1 MAILGGD
8 MLDCCN
14 FPVGYDEGKKDGKK
28 YILNAIEA
36 VVWYNGLG
44 EFILSW
50 KFKKPNDYTGYIE
63 PDYRDK
69 GYDEETVAQLEVIW
83 MIAVMLYGEYGTSP
97 RSGWIENIEGF
108 EKFIDTI
115 TETYRQEEVN

>member
-8 MLDCCN
+8 MLEG
-14 FPVGYDEGKKDGKK
+14 GYEYSDGFKDGEKK
-28 YILNAIEA
+28 ILSAIET

-44 EFILSW
+44 EFIYPW
-50 KFKKPNDYTGYIE
+50 KDMKPDYTGYIK

-97 RSGWIENIEGF
+97 RSGWIENVDGF
-108 EKFIDTI
+108 NKFIDTI
-115 TETYRQEEVN
+115 TETYRQNEVN